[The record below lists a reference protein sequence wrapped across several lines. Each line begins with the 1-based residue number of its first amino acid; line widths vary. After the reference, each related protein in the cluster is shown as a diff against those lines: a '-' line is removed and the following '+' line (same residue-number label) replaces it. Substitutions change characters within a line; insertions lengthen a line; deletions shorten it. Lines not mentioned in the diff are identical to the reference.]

1 MSTSQFLPLRTRC
14 LTAALLLVLGLCLA
28 GPLAARYAVETVSSD
43 LEHPWSLVFLPD
55 GQMLVTER
63 AGRLLRLSSDG
74 QNRHEIRGVP
84 ESGVRAQGGLMEVAL
99 DPEWADNGW
108 VYLTQAVETDSGYA
122 TRLLRGRLD
131 GNDWVDNQVLFTAR
145 TSHRRPVHY
154 GARLAFLPDGTLLM
168 GIGDGFDEREQ
179 AQRLDNHSGTIVRLN
194 RDGSVPTD
202 NPFLER
208 TGALPEIFSY
218 GHRNPQGLVVE
229 AHSGRIWSH
238 EHGPRGGDELN
249 LVRPGA
255 NYGWPVVTHGVDY
268 SGAQITPHR
277 SQPGMEDPLIDWTPS
292 IAPAGMSIYQG
303 ELFAGWQGNLLVASL
318 VDRSIRRIELDG
330 DAVVSEEKLE
340 LDIDRRLRDVRVGPD
355 GALYLLT
362 DHRDGEI
369 LRVTPR

>member
-1 MSTSQFLPLRTRC
+1 MFLMNPRLSIGRC
-14 LTAALLLVLGLCLA
+14 LVLALVLMALGA
-28 GPLAARYAVETVSSD
+28 TSPLAARYTVETLSSD

-63 AGRLLRLSSDG
+63 AGRLLRISADG
-74 QNRHEIRGVP
+74 QTREAIRAVP
-84 ESGVRAQGGLMEVAL
+84 DSAVRAQGGLMEVAL
-99 DPEWADNGW
+99 DPDWSDNGW
-108 VYLTQAVETDSGYA
+108 IYLTQAVETDGGYA
-122 TRLLRGRLD
+122 TRLLRGRLN
-131 GNDWVDNQVLFTAR
+131 GNDWTDNEVLFTAH
-145 TSHRRPVHY
+145 TTHRRPVHY

-168 GIGDGFDEREQ
+168 AIGDGFDEREQ
-179 AQRLDNHSGTIVRLN
+179 AQRLDNHSGTIVRLH
-194 RDGSVPTD
+194 RDGRVPSD
-202 NPFLER
+202 NPFINQPNAR
-208 TGALPEIFSY
+208 PEIFSY

-229 AHSGRIWSH
+229 ADTGRIWSH

-249 LVRPGA
+249 LIRPGA

-303 ELFAGWQGNLLVASL
+303 DLFAGWQGNLLVASL
-318 VDRSIRRIELDG
+318 VDRSIRRIEVDG
-330 DAVVSEEKLE
+330 DRVTGEERLE
-340 LDIDRRLRDVRVGPD
+340 LGINRRLRDVRVGPD

-369 LRVTPR
+369 LRVVPD